1 MVTPGYFEAM
11 RLPLVRGRDISTNDN
26 ESAPDVVIINEQAAR
41 EYWPGADPV
50 GKRIS
55 FDTDKNNPT
64 WVTVIGVAKDAK
76 QGDWAG
82 KPDPEI
88 YLAAFQNHDFLG
100 DSGSEVA
107 SHVSYVT
114 LVVRAVGDPAALAP
128 TLKDTVWEFDRNLAI
143 SEVLT
148 MDGVIATANAQ
159 PRFEML
165 LLSVFAAVALVL
177 AAVGIYGV
185 MSYSVSRRTHEIG
198 VRMSLGARRSDV
210 LLLVV
215 RHGMKLA
222 LVGLAGG
229 TAGALMLSRLMTKLL
244 YGVQPTDPITFTAV
258 AAVLGLVALL
268 GCYIP
273 ARRAMRV
280 DPMMALRYE

>member
-26 ESAPDVVIINEQAAR
+26 ESAPDVVIINERAAR
-41 EYWPGADPV
+41 EYWRGVDPV

-114 LVVRAVGDPAALAP
+114 LLVRAVGDPAAQAP
-128 TLKDTVWEFDRNLAI
+128 TLKDTVWAFDRNLAI

-165 LLSVFAAVALVL
+165 LLSVFAALALVL

-198 VRMSLGARRSDV
+198 VRMSLGADRTDV

-215 RHGMKLA
+215 RQG
-222 LVGLAGG
+222 
-229 TAGALMLSRLMTKLL
+229 
-244 YGVQPTDPITFTAV
+244 
-258 AAVLGLVALL
+258 
-268 GCYIP
+268 
-273 ARRAMRV
+273 
-280 DPMMALRYE
+280 